1 MNQEPQVL
9 NVIKTV
15 RVQIR
20 WKPGSALRHLQ
31 KRKLRGHLPST
42 ATLADYEA
50 VIVAVLNDR
59 SAQVYHYW
67 YNQVA
72 YTAIVGSVENREW
85 LIMFAC
91 DGVLESAFV
100 VERPELYLRKPGFEY
115 LGLLG
120 EIDDELR

>member
-1 MNQEPQVL
+1 MVENPQIL
-9 NVIKTV
+9 DVIKLA
-15 RVQIR
+15 RNQIR

-31 KRKLRGHLPST
+31 KRKLRGHLPVT
-42 ATLADYEA
+42 ATLADYDA
-50 VIVAVLNDR
+50 VIRFVLHDT

-72 YTAIVGSVENREW
+72 YVTVVGSVDNRAW
-85 LIMFAC
+85 LIMFAY

-100 VERPELYLRKPGFEY
+100 VERPEQYLHKPGFEY

-120 EIDDELR
+120 EVDHEL